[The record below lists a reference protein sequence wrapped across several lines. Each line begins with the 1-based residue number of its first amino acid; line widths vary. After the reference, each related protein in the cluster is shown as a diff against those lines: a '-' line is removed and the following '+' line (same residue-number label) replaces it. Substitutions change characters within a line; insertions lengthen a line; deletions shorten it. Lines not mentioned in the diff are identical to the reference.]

1 MKQYQQEIIPKVDAY
16 FETKLVKAMNSDSNY
31 YEYGISECD
40 IISKSRLICIILYT
54 DYTKLS
60 SHFSSTF
67 RKSNTFEPTQA
78 MIKRHTNYY
87 WMARYL
93 RETIRVY
100 GDRYGII
107 GNGTLRGPFYCGMSQ
122 VMNMPSFAMVLLSPT
137 STSCHIEVSMKFSGE
152 EGCIIQF
159 DNTQGLASYVRGL
172 DVSWISRYK
181 EEDERYN

>member
-1 MKQYQQEIIPKVDAY
+1 MKQYKQEIIPKVDAY
-16 FETKLVKAMNSDSNY
+16 FETKLVKSMESDRDYN
-31 YEYGISECD
+31 EYGISKGD

-54 DYTKLS
+54 DYTNLS

-100 GDRYGII
+100 GDKYYE
-107 GNGTLRGPFYCGMSQ
+107 GTLRGPFYCGMSQ

-159 DNTQGLASYVRGL
+159 DNTQGRAAYVKGF